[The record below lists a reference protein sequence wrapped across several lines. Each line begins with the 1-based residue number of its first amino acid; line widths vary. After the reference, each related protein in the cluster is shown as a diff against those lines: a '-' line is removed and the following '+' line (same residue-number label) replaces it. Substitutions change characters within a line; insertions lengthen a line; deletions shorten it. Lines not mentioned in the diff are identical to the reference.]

1 MDEENEV
8 VSSNDEKIASLLEEF
23 EIHRNEVKKMITDLE
38 DIRSKVDTLIPTS
51 LDARYIRY
59 FEEKVKSI
67 TALFNALLEMRKD
80 IIKSV
85 KDEIE
90 IRRKIQIKDEDLDIE
105 NVIDVRKLA
114 VQIEDFEQRRKEIQH
129 KRAKT
134 AENIKVMDGVE
145 IPGINDGETKKENS
159 S

>member
-1 MDEENEV
+1 MDENEV
-8 VSSNDEKIASLLEEF
+8 VSANDEKIAALLEEF
-23 EIHRNEVKKMITDLE
+23 EVHRNEVKNMINELE
-38 DIRSKVDTLIPTS
+38 DIRSKVDSLIPTS

-67 TALFNALLEMRKD
+67 TGLFNALLEMRKD

-90 IRRKIQIKDEDLDIE
+90 LRRKIQIREEDMDLED
-105 NVIDVRKLA
+105 VIDVRKLA
-114 VQIEDFEQRRKEIQH
+114 GQIEDFEQRRKQIQE
-129 KRAKT
+129 KRAKA
-134 AENIKVMDGVE
+134 AETVQVMDGVE
-145 IPGINDGETKKENS
+145 IPGVNEGETKKENS

>member
-1 MDEENEV
+1 MDENEV
-8 VSSNDEKIASLLEEF
+8 ISINDQKITELLEEF
-23 EIHRNEVKKMITDLE
+23 EVHRNEVKNMINELE
-38 DIRSKVDTLIPTS
+38 DIRSKVDSLIPTS

-90 IRRKIQIKDEDLDIE
+90 LRRKIQIREEDMDLED
-105 NVIDVRKLA
+105 VIDVRKLA
-114 VQIEDFEQRRKEIQH
+114 GQIEDFEQRRKQIQE
-129 KRAKT
+129 KRAKA
-134 AENIKVMDGVE
+134 AETVQVMDGVE
-145 IPGINDGETKKENS
+145 IPGVNEGETKKENS